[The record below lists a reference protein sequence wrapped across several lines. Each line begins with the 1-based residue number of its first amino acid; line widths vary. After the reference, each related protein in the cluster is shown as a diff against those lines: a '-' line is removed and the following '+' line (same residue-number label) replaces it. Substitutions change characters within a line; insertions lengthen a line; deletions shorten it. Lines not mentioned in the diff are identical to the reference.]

1 LPLDIQML
9 SIFRRGLTAKIM
21 LGVLAIAVFAIVITG
36 FGTDGMG
43 GLGGTT
49 GATGTTL
56 VSAGGEEITSAE
68 VTDQVNRQLD
78 RARQQSPELDL
89 GTFFG
94 GGAYEEILRQL
105 VGQKAMLAFGDEVG
119 IAASKRM
126 VDGEIASIPAF
137 KNLAGQFD
145 AQAFRAAIQREGVSE
160 DQLRRELAASLVERQ
175 ILLPVAG
182 SARVPQAMAVQYAS
196 LLLEQRSGTVG
207 LVPAAAMGVGREP
220 TDAEVA
226 SFYRENQGR
235 YTIPERRTL
244 RYAVI
249 GAEQVAA
256 AARPTEA
263 EIAAAYQAQA
273 SKYGARETRTLSQVV
288 LPDQAAARAFA
299 AKLAA
304 GTSFA
309 QAAAQAGFS
318 AGDTAVGQQTKVD
331 FVRLTS
337 DAVANAA
344 FAAAPATT
352 TQPIQS
358 PLGWHVVRVDAV
370 NRIAATPLAAVRG
383 ELEQEVGQRK
393 LSEALGSKIARVE
406 DALGGGSSF
415 EEVARAEGLVIQETP
430 PITATGQQPGVAGWQ
445 VPPEVA
451 PLLKAA
457 FDMAPDEDPVVETI
471 APNQRFAV
479 LAIGRALPAAP
490 PPLAQIAPIVRADL
504 VKKRAADRAKA
515 VATALVA
522 KINAGV
528 PSARAFAE
536 AGVKLPAPQPVS
548 SRRLDIARPNQ
559 PVPPP
564 LAMLFSLPKGKAR
577 LLAAPNGGG
586 WFVVHLENSV
596 PGNAGSAPGLVQATK
611 TQFQQILGQEYAE
624 QFTRAV
630 EKRVN
635 VKRNEE
641 AIRALKRQIQG
652 GTVQ

>member
-1 LPLDIQML
+1 ML

-21 LGVLAIAVFAIVITG
+21 LGVLAIAVFAIVVTG

-43 GLGGTT
+43 GLGGTGGT
-49 GATGTTL
+49 GGGTL
-56 VSAGGEEITSAE
+56 VSAGDQEITTAE
-68 VTDQVNRQLD
+68 MTDQVNRQLD
-78 RARQQSPELDL
+78 RARQQNPELDL

-105 VGQKAMLAFGDEVG
+105 VAQKAMLAFGEEAG

-126 VDGEIASIPAF
+126 IDGQIASIPAF

-145 AQAFRAAIQREGVSE
+145 QQAFRAAIQREGVSE
-160 DQLRRELAASLVERQ
+160 DQLRRELAATLIERQ

-220 TDAEVA
+220 SDAEVA
-226 SFYRENQGR
+226 AFYRENQGR

-249 GAEQVAA
+249 GPEQVAA

-273 SKYGARETRTLSQVV
+273 AKYGARETRTLSQVV

-299 AKLAA
+299 AKLAG

-318 AGDTAVGQQTKVD
+318 AADIAVGEQTRQD

-337 DAVANAA
+337 DAIANAA
-344 FAAAPATT
+344 FAAAQGTA

-358 PLGWHVVRVDAV
+358 PLGWHVVRVDSI
-370 NRIAATPLAAVRG
+370 NRIAATPLAAVRP
-383 ELEQEVGQRK
+383 ELEQQIGQRK
-393 LSEALGSKIARVE
+393 LGEALADKVARVE

-415 EEVARAEGLVIQETP
+415 EEVARAEGLAIQETP

-445 VPPEVA
+445 APPEVA

-457 FDMAPDEDPVVETI
+457 FDMDADEDPVVETI
-471 APNQRFAV
+471 VPNQRFAV
-479 LAIGRALPAAP
+479 MAIGRALPAAP
-490 PPLAQIAPIVRADL
+490 PPLAQIAPVVKADL
-504 VKKRAADRAKA
+504 VRRRAADRAKA

-528 PSARAFAE
+528 PAARAFAE
-536 AGVKLPAPQPVS
+536 ARVKLPAPQPVS

-577 LLAAPNGGG
+577 LLAAPNGQG
-586 WFVVHLENSV
+586 WFVVHLENTV

-635 VKRNEE
+635 VKRDEE
-641 AIRALKRQIQG
+641 GIRTLKRQLQG
-652 GTVQ
+652 GVVQ